1 MRTNDRDIDSAGGR
15 IKMMKRLFVLSWS
28 LAAFHG
34 AVAQTASDRPRGTP
48 FTAADSAYVIR
59 VVKKIRAN
67 VTYDDR
73 SNQVG
78 NPRVVYR
85 VLMLP
90 TGEVMSVDRT
100 ASSGIP
106 DFDLA
111 VQKGIWKSSPLPT
124 REDGEVEHAFVIEYS
139 LKK

>member
-1 MRTNDRDIDSAGGR
+1 
-15 IKMMKRLFVLSWS
+15 MKRLIVLFWS

-34 AVAQTASDRPRGTP
+34 ADAQTTVESPRRTP
-48 FTAADSAYVIR
+48 FTAADKAYVIR
-59 VVKKIRAN
+59 VVKKIRSN

-73 SNQVG
+73 SDGIG

-90 TGEVMSVDRT
+90 TGEIMSVDRLT
-100 ASSGIP
+100 SSGIP

-111 VQKGIWKSSPLPT
+111 VQKGIWTSSPLPK

-139 LKK
+139 LK